1 MTAGPAARARI
12 LGVDLGSRR
21 IGLALSDPL
30 GVTASP
36 LRVLERAARH
46 ELDHRAIVAAA
57 RDAEADRIVVG
68 LPRALSGRVG
78 PAERATL
85 REVDELRTVA
95 GSELVVETYDERFT
109 TVIAQRSL
117 IDAKVRRKD
126 RREVV
131 DKVAAAVML
140 QGYLEANP

>member
-1 MTAGPAARARI
+1 MSRV
-12 LGVDLGSRR
+12 LGVDLGTRR

-36 LRVLERAARH
+36 LAVLARGADH
-46 ELDHRAIVAAA
+46 AIDHRTIVDVARREDAA
-57 RDAEADRIVVG
+57 RIVVG

-78 PAERATL
+78 TAERATL
-85 REVDELRTVA
+85 AEVGELRTLA
-95 GSELVVETYDERFT
+95 GSDLPVETYDERFT

-117 IDAKVRRKD
+117 IDANVRRKD
-126 RREVV
+126 RKLIV

-140 QGYLEANP
+140 QGYLEAESR

>member
-1 MTAGPAARARI
+1 MTRI

-36 LRVLERAARH
+36 LRVLDRKVAH
-46 ELDHRAIVAAA
+46 EADHRAIVEVA
-57 RDAEADRIVVG
+57 REVDARRIVVG
-68 LPRALSGRVG
+68 LPRALSGKLG
-78 PAERATL
+78 PVERAT
-85 REVDELRTVA
+85 RVEVDELRAVA
-95 GSELVVETYDERFT
+95 GPDLPVETYDERFT

-126 RREVV
+126 RKQVV

-140 QGYLEANP
+140 QGYLEARS

>member
-1 MTAGPAARARI
+1 MTRI

-36 LRVLERAARH
+36 LRVLERGVDHPA
-46 ELDHRAIVAAA
+46 DHRAIVAAA
-57 RDAEADRIVVG
+57 HEAEAGCIVVG
-68 LPRALSGRVG
+68 VPRALSGKLG
-78 PAERATL
+78 AAERATL
-85 REVDELRTVA
+85 VEVDELQAVA
-95 GSELVVETYDERFT
+95 GPDLRVETYDERFT

-126 RREVV
+126 RKQVV

-140 QGYLEANP
+140 QGYLEARQ

>member
-1 MTAGPAARARI
+1 MTRI

-30 GVTASP
+30 GITASP
-36 LRVLERAARH
+36 LRVLERGADHGA
-46 ELDHRAIVAAA
+46 DHRAIVAAA
-57 RDAEADRIVVG
+57 READARCIVVG
-68 LPRALSGRVG
+68 LPRALSGKVG
-78 PAERATL
+78 PAERAT
-85 REVDELRTVA
+85 RVEVDELAAVA
-95 GSELVVETYDERFT
+95 GPDLPVETYDERFT

-126 RREVV
+126 RKQVV

-140 QGYLEANP
+140 QGYLEARQ

>member
-1 MTAGPAARARI
+1 MSRI

-36 LRVLERAARH
+36 LRVLERAAAH
-46 ELDHRAIVAAA
+46 AVDHRVIVDVA
-57 RDAEADRIVVG
+57 REVEAGRIVVG
-68 LPRALSGRVG
+68 LPRALSGKKG

-85 REVDELRTVA
+85 AEVDELQAVA
-95 GSELVVETYDERFT
+95 GPDLPVETYDERFT
-109 TVIAQRSL
+109 TVIAQRTL

-126 RREVV
+126 RKQVV

-140 QGYLEANP
+140 QGYLEARS